1 MITLKTL
8 EKATAQEVF
17 DQVCKHMLAQRKK
30 SVRNIRGA
38 AVEFVDSEEQNGSCA
53 YRGYRGLK
61 CAAGCL
67 IADDEYSEK
76 MELNGWHELV
86 ADGLVPEAHKELI
99 RELQK
104 IHDFEL
110 AHNWALELE
119 GLAERLDL
127 DYKYDSNN

>member
-8 EKATAQEVF
+8 ESATSQEVF
-17 DQVCKHMLAQRKK
+17 DQVCKHMLDQGKK
-30 SVRNIRGA
+30 SVRNIHRA
-38 AVEFVDSEEQNGSCA
+38 AVDFGEQDGGSCA
-53 YRGYRGLK
+53 YRGKQGLK

-127 DYKYDSNN
+127 DYKHDSNN